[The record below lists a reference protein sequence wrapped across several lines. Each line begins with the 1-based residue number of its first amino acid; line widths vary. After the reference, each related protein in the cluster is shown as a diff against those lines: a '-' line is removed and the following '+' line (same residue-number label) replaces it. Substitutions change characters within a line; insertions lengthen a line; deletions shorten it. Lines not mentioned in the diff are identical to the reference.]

1 MNGEL
6 LRGAVWRIRSPR
18 DGQGHEQ
25 RGRRYAVI
33 VQSNDLWLSTAL
45 VAPTSTSARPAN
57 YRPEVTV
64 RGQQTLVLVD
74 QMRAVDTEK
83 GLDTQV
89 GTLSLDDMRQVDQA
103 LRIALD
109 LYR

>member
-1 MNGEL
+1 MTGEL

-18 DGQGHEQ
+18 ESQGHEQ
-25 RGRRYAVI
+25 RGPRYAVI
-33 VQSNDLWLSTAL
+33 VQSNDLWLSTVL

-57 YRPEVTV
+57 YRPEVAV
-64 RGQQTLVLVD
+64 RGRQTLVLVD
-74 QMRAVDTEK
+74 QMRAIDTEK
-83 GLDTQV
+83 GLDTQL
-89 GTLSLDDMRQVDQA
+89 GMLGLDDMRQVDQA